1 VSPQDHPSEAGRQ
14 LDISEPVSDEA
25 VQKVLTVAP
34 RGAFALGTLLLGLML
49 AGWLAFYFLLFLPRG
64 IIR

>member
-14 LDISEPVSDEA
+14 LEISEPVSDQA

-34 RGAFALGTLLLGLML
+34 RGAFALGILLLGIML

-64 IIR
+64 TIR